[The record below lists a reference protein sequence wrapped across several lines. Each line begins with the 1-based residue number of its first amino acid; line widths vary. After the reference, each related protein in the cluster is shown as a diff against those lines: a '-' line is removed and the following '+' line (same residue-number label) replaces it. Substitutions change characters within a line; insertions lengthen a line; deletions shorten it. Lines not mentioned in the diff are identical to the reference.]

1 MPKVCRGLEK
11 RKRRKKVIDLH
22 LHTTASDGSL
32 SPSELVKMA
41 VERGMEAISITDHDT
56 IDGLA
61 EGRKK
66 AEELGIKFI
75 NGMELSSEWDGRE
88 VHILGYFFDTES
100 EMLKKEL
107 AKMKEARDNRNVK
120 ILEKLRRYKM
130 DISHDELKEEAGGD
144 IVSRAHI
151 ANLILKKGYV
161 YSKGEIF
168 KRYLGIGG
176 LAYVPKGDLTP
187 ERAVEII
194 IEAGGIASL
203 AHPKYISE
211 DEMKLT
217 KIINTL
223 KDAGLKAMEV
233 YYSNF
238 TLKEV
243 IKYKRIALKNGLLL
257 TGGSDYHGGNKGN
270 IEIGD
275 GAVPLE
281 VCSRMEDLILENRS

>member
-1 MPKVCRGLEK
+1 M
-11 RKRRKKVIDLH
+11 IDLH

-32 SPSELVKMA
+32 TPKKLVEVA
-41 VERGMEAISITDHDT
+41 VERGMEVISITDHDT

-61 EGRKK
+61 EGAKR
-66 AEELGIKFI
+66 AQELGVKFV
-75 NGMELSSEWDGRE
+75 NGIELSSEWGGRE
-88 VHILGYFFDTES
+88 VHILGYFLDPKDEN
-100 EMLKKEL
+100 LKKEL
-107 AKMKEARDNRNVK
+107 KKMQKARDARNCK
-120 ILEKLRRYKM
+120 ILKKLAEYKM
-130 DISHDELKEEAGGD
+130 YITIEELQEEAGGD

-151 ANLILKKGYV
+151 ANLMLNKGYV

-194 IEAGGIASL
+194 RENGGIASL

-211 DEMKLT
+211 DEVRLTELINDLKLV
-217 KIINTL
+217 
-223 KDAGLKAMEV
+223 GLEAMEV

-238 TLKEV
+238 SLKEV
-243 IKYKRIALKNGLLL
+243 IKYKNIARRRGLLL

-275 GAVPLE
+275 GAVPMKVYE
-281 VCSRMEDLILENRS
+281 EMEELLKNRGSDNS

>member
-1 MPKVCRGLEK
+1 M
-11 RKRRKKVIDLH
+11 IDLH

-32 SPSELVKMA
+32 TPKKLVEVA
-41 VERGMEAISITDHDT
+41 VERGMEVISITDHDT
-56 IDGLA
+56 IDGLE
-61 EGRKK
+61 EGAKR
-66 AEELGIKFI
+66 ACELGVKFV
-75 NGMELSSEWDGRE
+75 NGIELSSEWNGRE
-88 VHILGYFFDTES
+88 VHILGYFLDPKDEN
-100 EMLKKEL
+100 LKKEL
-107 AKMKEARDNRNVK
+107 KKMQKARDARNYK
-120 ILEKLRRYKM
+120 ILEKLAQYKM
-130 DISHDELKEEAGGD
+130 YITMEELQEEAGGN

-151 ANLILKKGYV
+151 ANLLLNKGYV

-194 IEAGGIASL
+194 RENGGIASL

-211 DEMKLT
+211 DEVRLT
-217 KIINTL
+217 ELINDL
-223 KDAGLKAMEV
+223 KVAGLEAMEV

-238 TLKEV
+238 SLKEV
-243 IKYKRIALKNGLLL
+243 IKYKNIARRRGLLL

-275 GAVPLE
+275 GAVPMKVYE
-281 VCSRMEDLILENRS
+281 EMEELLKNRSSDNS